1 MKDKV
6 IVITGAASGI
16 GLEAAKLLASKGAKV
31 SLADVQEAALD
42 QAVREINDAG
52 GRAMGRV
59 VDVRNRQQVE
69 DWIKATTDTFGK
81 LDGAANLAGV
91 IGKAINI
98 THLQDIDDDDWDF
111 VVGVNQKGLLNCLRA
126 QIPYLKDGSSIV
138 NAASVAG
145 IIGFPRNAAYVA
157 SKHAVVG
164 LTRVAAKELGK
175 RQIRCN
181 CFCPWVSPHPFCPLP
196 RTLRS
201 YTLLSLYT
209 KTNRNFFFAS
219 PVVLSIRPCF
229 VSRPASVAARWT
241 LAILPSAVRAS
252 LARLPIWSSGCS
264 PTARPLSRAQYKTLT
279 VAGCVRENENNNRE
293 KVLRVGKTK
302 GVTSWEKK

>member
-1 MKDKV
+1 MEGKV
-6 IVITGAASGI
+6 IVITGAASGM
-16 GLEAAKLLASKGAKV
+16 GLETAKLLASKGAKV

-42 QAVREINDAG
+42 KAVKEINDAG
-52 GRAMGRV
+52 GKAMGRV

-69 DWIKATTDTFGK
+69 DWIKATAETFGK

-91 IGKAINI
+91 IGKSINV

-126 QIPYLKDGSSIV
+126 QIPYFNDGGSIV

-145 IIGFPRNAAYVA
+145 IIGFPRNASYVA

-181 CFCPWVSPHPFCPLP
+181 CFCPGPIDTPMFRQSAGIRGSEMDLSHIALGRKGQPSEVANLVEW
-196 RTLRS
+196 
-201 YTLLSLYT
+201 LLSDG
-209 KTNRNFFFAS
+209 
-219 PVVLSIRPCF
+219 
-229 VSRPASVAARWT
+229 
-241 LAILPSAVRAS
+241 
-252 LARLPIWSSGCS
+252 SSFMTG
-264 PTARPLSRAQYKTLT
+264 T
-279 VAGCVRENENNNRE
+279 VQNIDGGWVC
-293 KVLRVGKTK
+293 
-302 GVTSWEKK
+302 